1 MYFIMEIVDIQLDAT
16 TELETASQ
24 FRIRGYP
31 TVLLV
36 YKVGSLYDLQFS
48 RPFLC
53 IQALAKLLKWQRE
66 QERRWNYSVGFS
78 VGKAYCWRMVEFLM
92 DSLAI

>member
-1 MYFIMEIVDIQLDAT
+1 MEIVDMQLDAT

-31 TVLLV
+31 TVLLF
-36 YKVGSLYDLQFS
+36 YKVGSLYDLQFRHLFS
-48 RPFLC
+48 C

-66 QERRWNYSVGFS
+66 QERRWTYFVGF
-78 VGKAYCWRMVEFLM
+78 
-92 DSLAI
+92 